1 MALPMTWQEVLRQ
14 RVEDPAVL
22 CQLLDLDPACI
33 PIAKQAGQTFAL
45 RVPRTYIAR
54 MKKGDPFDPL
64 LQQILP
70 RGEELQEIPGFV
82 KDPLR
87 EREFNPIPGLLHK
100 YHGRVL
106 LTLSGSCAIN
116 CRYCFRRHFPYESN
130 TPSQTNWQTYIDYI
144 ERDPSIHEVI
154 WSGGDPLMLKDEILE
169 AFILKLACIS
179 HLQTL
184 RVHTRL
190 PVVIP
195 QRMTEALVTLLTGT
209 RLRSVMVLHIN
220 HPQEIDESL
229 SAVCARAFARGLHL
243 LNQSVLLK
251 GINDDA
257 SVLIE
262 LSEALFRCHVLP
274 YYLHQL
280 DPVQGAHH
288 FQVETPKAVQL
299 WQHLLARLPG
309 YLVPKLVKEVD
320 GAASKRPLF

>member
-1 MALPMTWQEVLRQ
+1 MALEMTWQEVLRQ
-14 RVEDPAVL
+14 RVEDPGIL

-33 PIAKQAGQTFAL
+33 PIAKQAGQDFGL

-54 MKKGDPFDPL
+54 MRKGDPLDPL
-64 LQQILP
+64 LQQVLP
-70 RGEELQEIPGFV
+70 RGEELQQVPGFV

-106 LTLSGSCAIN
+106 LTLAGSCAIN

-144 ERDPSIHEVI
+144 ERDQSIHEVI
-154 WSGGDPLMLKDEILE
+154 WSGGDPLMLKDEILG
-169 AFILKLACIS
+169 AFIEKLAGIA
-179 HLQTL
+179 HVQTL

-195 QRMTEALVTLLTGT
+195 QRITDELLALLTGT
-209 RLRSVMVLHIN
+209 RLQSVMVLHIN

-229 SAVCARAFARGLHL
+229 SAACTRAFARGIHL

-251 GINDDA
+251 GVNDEA
-257 SVLIE
+257 SVLVQ
-262 LSEALFRCHVLP
+262 LSETLFKCHVLP

-288 FQVETPKAVQL
+288 FQVETAKAVQL
-299 WQHLLARLPG
+299 WQQMLARLPG
-309 YLVPKLVKEVD
+309 YLVPKLVKEVG
-320 GAASKRPLF
+320 GAMSKLPIF